1 MCSLVRAFVPLRF
14 VDDVYV
20 FIRLTTVDYVLA
32 TNKIGELNHEIRL
45 HIRSSKLL
53 KDIASYDML
62 AIHKVQGST
71 V

>member
-32 TNKIGELNHEIRL
+32 INEIGELHHEIRC
-45 HIRSSKLL
+45 I
-53 KDIASYDML
+53 YDRRN
-62 AIHKVQGST
+62 S
-71 V
+71 